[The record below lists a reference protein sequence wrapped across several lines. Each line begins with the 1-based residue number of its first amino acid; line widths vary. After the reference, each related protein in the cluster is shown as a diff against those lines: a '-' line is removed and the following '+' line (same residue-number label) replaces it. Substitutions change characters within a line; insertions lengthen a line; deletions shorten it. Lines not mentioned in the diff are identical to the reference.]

1 MSLSIFDINDR
12 NFYIDNKINIDIN
25 EINSGMLNTLG
36 GALSEFNALEKA
48 LHDKNYEKAKWL
60 IEEGI
65 NINYQKGRAFD
76 TSYSSM
82 PADIQLIMLDY
93 GFNIHQNS
101 EIDYPQ
107 IMEARDIDVLHKMI
121 EMGADVNAENPYGET
136 RIFAESNLDILT
148 LLLDNGACINH
159 QNSEGETALFRTSPE
174 VISFLIEKGA
184 DTSIRDNE
192 GNTALI
198 SSCSSDSIKILHKAG
213 RDLNEINNAGRSV
226 LFYSYGSRMDLDY
239 CINHGLNI
247 NLRDCEGKNMLH
259 YISVEDEADEQFI
272 IDIIN
277 AGIDYKNELFDYAPE
292 FLSNY
297 IAGLKR
303 VEEEKEIL
311 EEQVVVKKSLPEQK
325 RI

>member
-1 MSLSIFDINDR
+1 MSLSIFNINDR
-12 NFYIDNKINIDIN
+12 DFYINNKINIDIN
-25 EINSGMLNTLG
+25 EINPEILNTIG
-36 GALSEFNALEKA
+36 GVISEFNALEKA
-48 LHDKNYEKAKWL
+48 LHDKDYEKAKWL

-65 NINYQKGRAFD
+65 DVNYQKGRAFD
-76 TSYSSM
+76 IEFCYV

-93 GFNIHQNS
+93 GFDIHQNS

-107 IMEARDIDVLHKMI
+107 IMEAKNIDVLRKMI

-136 RIFAESNLDILT
+136 RIFAESNLDILA
-148 LLLDNGACINH
+148 LLLDNGAYINH
-159 QNSEGETALFRTSPE
+159 KNKEGETALFRTSPE

-226 LFYSYGSRMDLDY
+226 LFYSYGSRMDIDY

-247 NLRDCEGKNMLH
+247 NLRDSEGKNMLH
-259 YISVEDEADEQFI
+259 YISVEDEADEQFVV
-272 IDIIN
+272 DIIN
-277 AGIDYKNELFDYAPE
+277 AGIDYKNEIFEYMSE

-297 IAGLKR
+297 IDGLKKA
-303 VEEEKEIL
+303 EEEKKIL
-311 EEQVVVKKSLPEQK
+311 AEQIIVRKFSPEQK